1 MSLAFFG
8 PDIVDLAMCLWG
20 NVGLPSILYGC
31 EIITFSKSAIDEIE
45 RHQSAVG
52 KFNLGLP
59 LNAPNISS
67 SCILG
72 IKPFREL
79 LYTAQ
84 LKYLLRLFNQ
94 DSRRWSKDAFLDHL
108 NGTWNSKYIKY
119 MTDLRDE
126 VGLKRWPRSIKEIKL
141 SLEAHF
147 LKRTNVEI
155 DRLDLPALEPLAKRA
170 RMEFVNETKESQ
182 VNTPCMFLADSHISI
197 PIVLNFSYY
206 FFFLYLRTSLNL
218 NQVHKYTNC
227 FEFLLLF
234 LSLLENFPQ
243 FEPGAIHCRESYMQH
258 PLYPGTVG
266 PCLNIQLSYFFP
278 I

>member
-1 MSLAFFG
+1 MNFALLSDRPSTMKQSRERFILISSHNQERREENYQITGNQKNDSEALVGATPFMSRSWTSME
-8 PDIVDLAMCLWG
+8 PRM
-20 NVGLPSILYGC
+20 
-31 EIITFSKSAIDEIE
+31 ESAIDEIE
-45 RHQSAVG
+45 RQQSAVG

-59 LNAPNISS
+59 LNAPNISAS
-67 SCILG
+67 SILG

-147 LKRTNVEI
+147 LKRTNDEI

-182 VNTPCMFLADSHISI
+182 VDTPCMFLADSHI
-197 PIVLNFSYY
+197 
-206 FFFLYLRTSLNL
+206 
-218 NQVHKYTNC
+218 QVY
-227 FEFLLLF
+227 
-234 LSLLENFPQ
+234 
-243 FEPGAIHCRESYMQH
+243 
-258 PLYPGTVG
+258 
-266 PCLNIQLSYFFP
+266 QLC
-278 I
+278 